1 MSSATDMTIGGK
13 SEEEVEKLREYF
25 RNKTVLHTTGK
36 PEDVAHV
43 VSFLVSEK
51 ARYITGQVI
60 VVDGGRIDNLTHS
73 V

>member
-1 MSSATDMTIGGK
+1 VTIGGK

-43 VSFLVSEK
+43 VSFLVSEN